1 MVFFSL
7 FKASN
12 HSMLCN
18 GNSSNQIQ
26 SEKCRERGEQK
37 VLLALSLSGVFTDDS
52 RCFSLTSCVS
62 QQKKK
67 KKLSL
72 SIYTYHI
79 FHNISHS
86 LVPSKCW
93 CHVARDYIMYMTAWF
108 FPLLISNMQ
117 TLQQALDVKHHKT
130 GRLCRFWPV

>member
-1 MVFFSL
+1 MVNAWFFFPCSKRQIIACYAMVILLIKFSL
-7 FKASN
+7 R
-12 HSMLCN
+12 
-18 GNSSNQIQ
+18 IV
-26 SEKCRERGEQK
+26 ERGENRK
-37 VLLALSLSGVFTDDS
+37 CFWHWVFLECSQMIPD
-52 RCFSLTSCVS
+52 VS
-62 QQKKK
+62 PSPHVSHSKKK
-67 KKLSL
+67 I